1 MWSGHPTMLRYSLY
15 WILLVIICGYA
26 FWQGRRDERTIAATC
41 LIASILSVAT
51 LSTLNS
57 RYGQVEIGLLVV
69 DLATLGIF
77 TAIALKSHRFWP
89 LWVSGLQLTTSMGH
103 VLKAVESDMV
113 PIAYGAAL
121 RLWSYPILIIL
132 AIAVWR
138 GQRMQFA
145 QDPQST

>member
-1 MWSGHPTMLRYSLY
+1 MLRYSIY
-15 WILLVIICGYA
+15 WILLLMICGYA
-26 FWQGRRDERTIAATC
+26 FWRGRRDERTIAATC
-41 LIASILSVAT
+41 LAASVLSLAT

-69 DLATLGIF
+69 DLSTLGIF
-77 TAIALKSHRFWP
+77 TAIALRSHRFWP
-89 LWVSGLQLTTSMGH
+89 LWVSGLQLTTTMGH
-103 VLKAVESDMV
+103 VLKAMESDMV

-138 GQRMQFA
+138 GQRMQFGR
-145 QDPQST
+145 DRHSS